1 MQLHPLGSGNL
12 ASELYNQAPYLFNGR
27 GSFKVAIQQNWETGN
42 SGNSVSCKSGNYL
55 KATLEL
61 LSNFSKTGNQ
71 GTIDVSG
78 VAVPINQEIIK
89 TREAWLK
96 GISEIAVLVNSGMKQ
111 KQNGLVTVSGNF

>member
-1 MQLHPLGSGNL
+1 LQ
-12 ASELYNQAPYLFNGR
+12 
-27 GSFKVAIQQNWETGN
+27 
-42 SGNSVSCKSGNYL
+42 SGNYL

-89 TREAWLK
+89 TREARLK
-96 GISEIAVLVNSGMKQ
+96 GISEIAGLVNSGMKQ